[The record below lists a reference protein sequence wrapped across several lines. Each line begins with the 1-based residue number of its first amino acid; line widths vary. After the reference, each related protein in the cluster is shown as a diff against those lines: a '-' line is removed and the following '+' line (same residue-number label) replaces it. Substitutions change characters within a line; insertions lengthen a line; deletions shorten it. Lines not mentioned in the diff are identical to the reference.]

1 MMIFVSTI
9 LAFSLP
15 KLIIRRLVYIHAV
28 SSLRR
33 ASPMPFSK
41 NSIAHSCKLFAYRG
55 GAVHTFEKVLSADR
69 DQTPSGFLTKK
80 CANCK
85 L

>member
-15 KLIIRRLVYIHAV
+15 KLIVRRLVYIHAL

-41 NSIAHSCKLFAYRG
+41 NSIAHSCKSFAYRG
-55 GAVHTFEKVLSADR
+55 GGGTYAREGFVSESGSDPKWIFNKKV
-69 DQTPSGFLTKK
+69 
-80 CANCK
+80 CK
-85 L
+85 SKL